1 MVQPSRNYLSSRERH
16 DFLKIEI
23 IQPPVRLHK
32 YYKTT
37 VFWKTQ
43 STFLGK
49 AHCLRAIEQVYLCAV
64 QWLKSTRHPSDCLM
78 LILHEGLFNA
88 NVYKTNALKWLCHWP
103 MLCVFQHA
111 SRSIERS
118 TVSLHYNYNIV
129 NIIMEYIPI
138 KQY

>member
-1 MVQPSRNYLSSRERH
+1 MVQPSRNYHSSRERH

-23 IQPPVRLHK
+23 IRTRVRLHK

-43 STFLGK
+43 STCLGK
-49 AHCLRAIEQVYLCAV
+49 AHCLRAIEQVYLFAV
-64 QWLKSTRHPSDCLM
+64 QWLKSLRTPLRLPH
-78 LILHEGLFNA
+78 A
-88 NVYKTNALKWLCHWP
+88 NVYKTNTLKWL
-103 MLCVFQHA
+103 LLVHA
-111 SRSIERS
+111 LRVR
-118 TVSLHYNYNIV
+118 TCQPVCKGKVSLHYNYNIV